1 MMMMVMVMIM
11 AMVITMMMRIIC
23 LCLRKIREGHGR
35 EVLVW
40 SVGSLLSQWVHFP
53 ITSERTVRFRT
64 VKSLQNRLGVGN
76 LLTTNRF
83 LVSTQMANNY
93 EFPTVGLT

>member
-1 MMMMVMVMIM
+1 MMMMMVMIM
-11 AMVITMMMRIIC
+11 AMITMMMRIIC

-53 ITSERTVRFRT
+53 TTSERTVRFRT
-64 VKSLQNRLGVGN
+64 VNSLQNRLGVGN
-76 LLTTNRF
+76 LLMTNRF
-83 LVSTQMANNY
+83 LVLTQMANNY
-93 EFPTVGLT
+93 EFPTVGLA